1 MCSCSKIIFPESAL
15 IDFKINFAIV
25 DFPEPDSPA
34 NTKTSPCF
42 NENETSSTALTIE
55 VSDVKIFFLMKYF
68 FHFSIFNISVN
79 VCRYFIQYI
88 KKYVLC
94 VIFVRRILS

>member
-42 NENETSSTALTIE
+42 NENETSSTAFTVE

-68 FHFSIFNISVN
+68 FK
-79 VCRYFIQYI
+79 C
-88 KKYVLC
+88 
-94 VIFVRRILS
+94 